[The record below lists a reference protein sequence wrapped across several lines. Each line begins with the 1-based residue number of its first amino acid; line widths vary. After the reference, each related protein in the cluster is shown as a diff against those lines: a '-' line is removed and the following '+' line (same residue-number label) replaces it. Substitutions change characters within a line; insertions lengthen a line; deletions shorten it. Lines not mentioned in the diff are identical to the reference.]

1 MKGGGENIC
10 VRDERTVGWRH
21 FSLSSRYISLLS
33 IFTSIMMDQNISL
46 FSGAVPLRPNLAF
59 VGNSKRDRVNKR
71 DQNKDM
77 SLHCVVNID
86 TYVASVNPLKVLL
99 ENADLVFLL
108 EED

>member
-1 MKGGGENIC
+1 M
-10 VRDERTVGWRH
+10 
-21 FSLSSRYISLLS
+21 
-33 IFTSIMMDQNISL
+33 
-46 FSGAVPLRPNLAF
+46 PLRPNLAF